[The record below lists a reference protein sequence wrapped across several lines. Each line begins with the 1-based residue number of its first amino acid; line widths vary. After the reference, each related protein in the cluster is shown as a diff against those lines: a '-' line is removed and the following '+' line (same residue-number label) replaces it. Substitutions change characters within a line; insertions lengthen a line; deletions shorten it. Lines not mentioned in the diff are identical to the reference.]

1 MRERIFDLESRREA
15 ALAVIRL
22 GGMEFRIVRVVIAA
36 RVMYSNYLSRV
47 SQLFRDISDKEEA
60 AKDAKGLMDRYGDFA
75 QKAPDILMEIIQT
88 ILETNGIA
96 FDRTWWERHSDVEDM
111 RNFIDAC
118 MSKGDDGKGKKK
130 DQG

>member
-1 MRERIFDLESRREA
+1 MKERIFDLESRREA
-15 ALAVIRL
+15 AVAVIRL

-47 SQLFRDISDKEEA
+47 AALFSDISA
-60 AKDAKGLMDRYGDFA
+60 AEGGKVDAKALMDRYGDFA
-75 QKAPDILMEIIQT
+75 QKAPDILLEIIQA

-96 FDRTWWERHSDVEDM
+96 FDRTWWENHSDVEDM

-130 DQG
+130 AQG